1 MIAWE
6 CYGYVRPHYPVL
18 GNFLKFKSIFSRL
31 FARSPAFNFWYLLDG
46 GCFVRSGSLTSLL
59 YCK

>member
-18 GNFLKFKSIFSRL
+18 GNFLKFKSIFQSFIRQI
-31 FARSPAFNFWYLLDG
+31 S
-46 GCFVRSGSLTSLL
+46 SL
-59 YCK
+59 